1 MTCSCSNELN
11 SSVGFTVTEYLP
23 CRTFSARSSCFSS
36 TGLAIYMSVYAH
48 EYVCVL
54 VYMYVCMYVC
64 MYVRVIDSLT
74 SSCYPFLDLQYVLL
88 FLLYISPN
96 QKTKFR
102 KIIKTMKIIWHFRR
116 VRSLE
121 SCVLTWIFY
130 SFSPGRN
137 RSRFAVN

>member
-54 VYMYVCMYVC
+54 VVYTT
-64 MYVRVIDSLT
+64 VRTVV
-74 SSCYPFLDLQYVLL
+74 PFIY
-88 FLLYISPN
+88 F
-96 QKTKFR
+96 TKPKNEIHEKIR